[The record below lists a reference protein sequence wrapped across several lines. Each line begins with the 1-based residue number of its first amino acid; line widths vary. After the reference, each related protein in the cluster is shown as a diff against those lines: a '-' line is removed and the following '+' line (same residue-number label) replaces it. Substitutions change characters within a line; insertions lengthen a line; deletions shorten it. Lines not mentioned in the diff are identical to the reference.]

1 MSSESLP
8 SWEDFDP
15 LVSLSR
21 STLDVVGFGE
31 LIPELPPL
39 SALGRLGI
47 EAEGKPGEELGIE
60 LEEPELLEELD
71 LLGLLWELELE
82 ELLCCEEG

>member
-1 MSSESLP
+1 M
-8 SWEDFDP
+8 
-15 LVSLSR
+15 
-21 STLDVVGFGE
+21 
-31 LIPELPPL
+31 PPV

-60 LEEPELLEELD
+60 LEEPELLELEFLELS
-71 LLGLLWELELE
+71 WELELE